1 MGQEIERKFLV
12 KNNHFKNL
20 AEEVTEIRQGYLSSV
35 PERNVRIR
43 INGDLGTITVKGIGN
58 ETGVMRYEWEKEIAI
73 EEAQALLDICEPG
86 KIQKKRYLVKQ
97 GDHLFE
103 VDEFKGE
110 NEGLIIAE
118 IELNSEEE
126 EFVKPDWLGTEVTG
140 LIKYYN
146 SALLRN
152 PYKNWKDG

>member
-12 KNNHFKNL
+12 KNNDFKRL

-58 ETGVMRYEWEKEIAI
+58 ETGVMRYEWEKEIGI
-73 EEAQALLDICEPG
+73 EEAKALLEICEPG
-86 KIQKKRYLVKQ
+86 KIEKKRYLVNQ

-118 IELNSEEE
+118 IELDSEEE
-126 EFVKPDWLGTEVTG
+126 EFVKPDWLGKEVTG
-140 LIKYYN
+140 LIQYYN
-146 SALLRN
+146 SELLRN
-152 PYKNWKDG
+152 PYKNWK

>member
-12 KNNHFKNL
+12 KNTDFKSL
-20 AEEVTEIRQGYLSSV
+20 AEKVTEISQGYLSSV

-58 ETGVMRYEWEKEIAI
+58 QTGVMRYEWEKEIPI
-73 EEAQALLDICEPG
+73 EEAKALLEICEPG
-86 KIQKKRYLVKQ
+86 KIEKERYLVKQ

-118 IELNSEEE
+118 IELDSEEE
-126 EFVKPDWLGTEVTG
+126 EFVKPDWLGKEVTG

-146 SALLRN
+146 SELLRN
-152 PYKNWKDG
+152 PYKNWKSD